1 MAQLITLAEAKDFLK
16 VEFDG
21 EDALINRLITQ
32 ATAII
37 QRKYQRDL
45 IQATYTDE
53 EYNGEGH
60 DLLFIRNFPI
70 QSVTSLKV
78 NDVSLDPSEYTVSKY
93 TGIIKRKSGCF
104 PEGWGNITVSYT
116 GGFPIDDPALEPF
129 KNECL
134 LIVADLYEGRF
145 AGG

>member
-1 MAQLITLAEAKDFLK
+1 MAQLITLTEAKEFLK
-16 VEFDG
+16 IDFND
-21 EDALINRLITQ
+21 EDALLDRLITQ

-60 DLLFIRNFPI
+60 DLLFIRNFPV

-78 NDVSLDPSEYTVSKY
+78 DDVALDPSEYTVSKY
-93 TGIIKRKSGCF
+93 TGIIKRKSGYF
-104 PEGWGNITVSYT
+104 PEGWGNIKVSYT
-116 GGFPIDDPALEPF
+116 GGFPADDPALEPF

-134 LIVADLYEGRF
+134 LLVADLFEGRG
-145 AGG
+145 A